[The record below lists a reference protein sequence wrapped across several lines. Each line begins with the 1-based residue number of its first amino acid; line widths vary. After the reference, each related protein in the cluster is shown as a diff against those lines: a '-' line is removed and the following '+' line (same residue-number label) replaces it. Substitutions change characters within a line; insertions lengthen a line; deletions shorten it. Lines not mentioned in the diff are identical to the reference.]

1 MSTSRAETRS
11 LSAEER
17 AVLDSVSEQA
27 QLLAMLTGSVP
38 SVEAP
43 PTGTVD
49 LIGAL
54 GPLEHPE
61 TPGSDPLQAFGLVAP
76 RFAKDAESVATELG
90 AA

>member
-1 MSTSRAETRS
+1 MSRS
-11 LSAEER
+11 KTKTDALTAEER
-17 AVLDSVSEQA
+17 GLLDSVSEQA
-27 QLLAMLTGSVP
+27 ALLAMLTGSVP
-38 SVEAP
+38 TAGEP

-54 GPLEHPE
+54 GPLEHPH

-76 RFAKDAESVATELG
+76 RFARDAESVATELG